1 MEEGKENKYPI
12 VSIEGMDFSESNYK
26 KGNYVYSATS
36 LYRHA
41 EKLKLVPFYMPLA
54 GFNLNVQP
62 FTLKNLADFIFH
74 VKRVESTSL
83 EYPIIFDNEGQL
95 ADGYHRVIRAILSG
109 ETTIKAYRLP
119 SMPDYD
125 YEETED

>member
-1 MEEGKENKYPI
+1 MEERKENEYPI
-12 VSIEGMDFSESNYK
+12 VEIGGMDFSESNYK
-26 KGNYVYSATS
+26 KGNYVYSAAS

-41 EKLKLVPFYMPLA
+41 EKLKLVPFDMPLA
-54 GFNLNVQP
+54 GFNLNIQP

-95 ADGYHRVIRAILSG
+95 ADGYHRVISAILRG

-119 SMPDYD
+119 SMPDYE

>member
-1 MEEGKENKYPI
+1 MEEGKENEYP
-12 VSIEGMDFSESNYK
+12 VVDIEGMDFSESNYK
-26 KGNYVYSATS
+26 KGNYVYSAAS

-41 EKLKLVPFYMPLA
+41 EKLKLVPFDMPLA

-74 VKRVESTSL
+74 VKRVDNTDID
-83 EYPIIFDNEGQL
+83 YPVIFDNEGQL
-95 ADGYHRVIRAILSG
+95 ADGYHRIIRAILNG
-109 ETTIKAYRLP
+109 KTTIKAYRLP
-119 SMPDYD
+119 SMPDYE

>member
-1 MEEGKENKYPI
+1 MEEHKQNEYPI
-12 VSIEGMDFSESNYK
+12 VGIEEMDFSESNYR

-36 LYRHA
+36 LYKHA
-41 EKLKLVPFYMPLA
+41 EKLKLVPFDMPLA

-62 FTLKNLADFIFH
+62 FTLKNLADFVFH
-74 VKRVESTSL
+74 VKRVESASL
-83 EYPIIFDNEGQL
+83 KYPVIFDNEGQL

-119 SMPDYD
+119 SMPDYE